1 MLQNVA
7 YYSALV
13 LETVA
18 GTFGVRLYEEP
29 AYQVVGH
36 VGEDIEIRRYAP
48 RLAAEVEYPK
58 TGGRD
63 GGDAFMLLFNYIAGA
78 NQGAP
83 GVNKIAM
90 TVPVEMRT
98 SGKETDSEKTAKAEK
113 IAMTAPV
120 EMAESGSAG
129 RIRFFLPASLTAET
143 APRPTDP
150 RVKLVTVPGETVAVR
165 RFSGVGWEMAER
177 QWELVKRLRG
187 TAWQPADEPFALYYD
202 GPFTLP
208 FLRRN
213 EAAVAVSMRN

>member
-29 AYQVVGH
+29 SYQVVGH

-83 GVNKIAM
+83 GTNKIAM
-90 TVPVEMRT
+90 TVPVEMRA
-98 SGKETDSEKTAKAEK
+98 SDKAAGSEK

-120 EMAESGSAG
+120 EMADAGDVG
-129 RIRFFLPASLTAET
+129 RIRFFLPSNLTSEN
-143 APRPTDP
+143 APRPSDA
-150 RVKLVTVPGETVAVR
+150 RVKLVTVPAETIAVQ
-165 RFSGVGWEMAER
+165 RFSGVGWEMGDR
-177 QWELVKRLRG
+177 QSDLVRRLKG
-187 TAWQPADEPFALYYD
+187 TAWQPEARPFALYYD

-213 EAAVAVSMRN
+213 EAAVAVVARS

>member
-58 TGGRD
+58 GGRRD

-83 GVNKIAM
+83 GANKIAM
-90 TVPVEMRT
+90 TVPVEMRA
-98 SGKETDSEKTAKAEK
+98 SDKVAASEK

-120 EMAESGSAG
+120 EMAESGDGG
-129 RIRFFLPASLTAET
+129 RIRFFLPSSLTAES
-143 APRPTDP
+143 APRPADA
-150 RVKLVTVPGETVAVR
+150 RVKLVTVPAETIAVQ

-177 QWELVKRLRG
+177 QAELVRKLAG
-187 TAWQPADEPFALYYD
+187 TNWQPAAKPFALYYD

-213 EAAVAVSMRN
+213 EAAVAVSTRN